1 MPFFLASLL
10 PAFLIFFLHLEGFD
24 RVSTEQTWTLGQLL
38 DWTAKHLAQK
48 SIESPRLDA
57 EVLLAFAAGC
67 KRIDLY
73 GVRHGETATPE
84 VRQKYRDLIKR
95 RLEGC
100 PVAYLV
106 GKKEFYGL
114 EFEVGPAVLIPRPDT
129 EVLVAEALAEAKRKP
144 DVRILDIGAGSGAVP
159 VVLAKKL
166 PQADVTAIDVSPDAL
181 AVARKNA
188 EKHGATVRFLQGD
201 LFAPLA
207 ADETFDIIT
216 SNPPYI
222 ATDEM
227 PKLPVGVRQYE
238 PKVALDGGPG
248 GFAVFDRLIESA
260 RPRLRSGG
268 LLLIEIGSPQEEPAR
283 QKIAAYAE
291 YELGPTVFDHSGHPR
306 VLRARR
312 K

>member
-1 MPFFLASLL
+1 M
-10 PAFLIFFLHLEGFD
+10 
-24 RVSTEQTWTLGQLL
+24 STEQSWTLGQLL

-48 SIESPRLDA
+48 SIDAPRLDA
-57 EVLLAFAAGC
+57 EVLLAHAVGC

-73 GVRHGETATPE
+73 GTRFAEAATPE
-84 VRQKYRDLIKR
+84 VRQKYRELIKR

-114 EFEVGPAVLIPRPDT
+114 EFSVGPAVLIPRPDT

-144 DVRILDIGAGSGAVP
+144 DARILDIGAGSGAIP

-166 PQADVTAIDVSPDAL
+166 PKAEVAAIDISPDAL
-181 AVARKNA
+181 AVAHQNA
-188 EKHGATVRFLQGD
+188 EKHGVTVRFLEGD

-207 ADETFDIIT
+207 ADETFDVIV

-222 ATDEM
+222 ATDEI
-227 PKLPVGVRQYE
+227 PKLPIGVRQYE

-248 GFAVFDRLIESA
+248 GFAVFDRLVEAA
-260 RPRLRSGG
+260 RARLRPGG
-268 LLLIEIGSPQEEPAR
+268 VLLLEIGSPQEAPAR
-283 QKIAAYAE
+283 QKIAAFAE
-291 YELGPTVFDHSGHPR
+291 YDLGPTVFDHSGHPR

-312 K
+312 R

>member
-1 MPFFLASLL
+1 M
-10 PAFLIFFLHLEGFD
+10 
-24 RVSTEQTWTLGQLL
+24 STEQSWTLGQLL

-48 SIESPRLDA
+48 GIDAPRLDA
-57 EVLLAFAAGC
+57 EVLLAHAVGC

-73 GVRHGETATPE
+73 GLRFAEAASPE

-114 EFEVGPAVLIPRPDT
+114 EFTVGPAVLIPRPDT
-129 EVLVAEALAEAKRKP
+129 EVLVAEALAEAKKNP
-144 DVRILDIGAGSGAVP
+144 ACRILDIGAGSGCVP

-166 PQADVTAIDVSPDAL
+166 PKADVTAIDLSPDAL
-181 AVARKNA
+181 AVARRNA
-188 EKHGATVRFLQGD
+188 EKHGVTVRFLEGD
-201 LFAPLA
+201 LFAPLG

-222 ATDEM
+222 AADDL
-227 PKLPVGVRQYE
+227 PKLPIGVRQYE
-238 PKVALDGGPG
+238 PKLALDGGPD
-248 GFAVFDRLIESA
+248 GFVVFDRLIDAA
-260 RPRLRSGG
+260 RNRLRPGG
-268 LLLIEIGSPQEEPAR
+268 TLLLEIGSPQEGPAR
-283 QKIAAYAE
+283 QKLAAFAE
-291 YELGPTVFDHSGHPR
+291 YEVGPTVFDHSGHPR

-312 K
+312 R

>member
-1 MPFFLASLL
+1 M
-10 PAFLIFFLHLEGFD
+10 
-24 RVSTEQTWTLGQLL
+24 STEQSWTLGQLL

-48 SIESPRLDA
+48 SIEAPRLDA
-57 EVLLAFAAGC
+57 EVLLAHAVGC

-73 GVRHGETATPE
+73 GTRFAEAATPE

-100 PVAYLV
+100 PVAYPRS
-106 GKKEFYGL
+106 GKKGVSTASERL
-114 EFEVGPAVLIPRPDT
+114 TVGPAVLIPRPDT
-129 EVLVAEALAEAKRKP
+129 EVLVAEALAEAKKKT
-144 DVRILDIGAGSGAVP
+144 DARILDVGAGSGCVP
-159 VVLAKKL
+159 IVLAKKL
-166 PQADVTAIDVSPDAL
+166 PKADVTAIDVSPEAL
-181 AVARKNA
+181 GVARGNA
-188 EKHGATVRFLQGD
+188 EKHGAKVRFLEGD

-222 ATDEM
+222 AAEDL

-238 PKVALDGGPG
+238 PMLALDGGPG
-248 GFAVFDRLIESA
+248 GFAVFDRLVDAA
-260 RPRLRSGG
+260 RHRLRTGG
-268 LLLIEIGSPQEEPAR
+268 TLLLEIGSPQEAPAR
-283 QKIAAYAE
+283 QKLTAFAE

-312 K
+312 R

>member
-1 MPFFLASLL
+1 M
-10 PAFLIFFLHLEGFD
+10 
-24 RVSTEQTWTLGQLL
+24 STEQSWTLGQLL

-48 SIESPRLDA
+48 QIEAPRLDA
-57 EVLLAFAAGC
+57 EVLLAHAVGC

-73 GVRHGETATPE
+73 GLRFAEDATAE

-114 EFEVGPAVLIPRPDT
+114 EFTVGPAVLIPRPDT
-129 EVLVAEALAEAKRKP
+129 EVLVAEALAEAKKKP
-144 DVRILDIGAGSGAVP
+144 DARILDVGAGSGCVP
-159 VVLAKKL
+159 IVLAKKL
-166 PQADVTAIDVSPDAL
+166 PKADVTAIDLSPEAL
-181 AVARKNA
+181 AVASQNA
-188 EKHGATVRFLQGD
+188 AKHGATVRFLEGD

-207 ADETFDIIT
+207 TDETFDVIT

-222 ATDEM
+222 AAEDM
-227 PKLPVGVRQYE
+227 PKLPIGVRQYE
-238 PKVALDGGPG
+238 PKLALDGGPG
-248 GFAVFDRLIESA
+248 GFVVFDRLIDAA
-260 RPRLRSGG
+260 RPRLRPGG
-268 LLLIEIGSPQEEPAR
+268 TLLLEIGSPQEAPAR
-283 QKIAAYAE
+283 QRLAAFAE

-312 K
+312 R